1 MGNSKVATG
10 ALQEGTVIKSPRDNY
25 LVVSVLGSGGFGIT
39 YKVTR
44 LSDRKTLALKE
55 YFPDKLCERGAG
67 DTMAYLR
74 TNAQA
79 IETGIDDF
87 RTEAERL
94 RRQKI
99 SHPNIVAVDEVFNAN
114 NTAYYTMEYID
125 GCNLR
130 QYIVRRNN
138 NKPISVSQ
146 ALSVMRPVLQA
157 MALLHQHKITH
168 LDIKHENII
177 LTVED
182 DGSLRPVIIDFGQS
196 KHYDRKG
203 NATSQLTNAGCSD
216 GFAPP
221 EQYQGLYKFTPQADV
236 YALSATLLYL
246 LTAQLPDKSSE
257 ITAAKIIGMLDD
269 SVPERIKNAIV
280 NGMRRDVDD
289 RTQSVEQLADSLGVD
304 IADHGHEGNVTR
316 LLNIGTRKRS
326 QDLSR
331 VWKTAA
337 VALVCGG
344 LAGGIWWYAA
354 FPDIPAQDA
363 PVVIDSLES
372 NPPNDEM
379 NELSYSEENSEMPDD
394 KENLTEKKDDKSEQ
408 KQPDK
413 STTTPEPTDDELFA
427 QATSLHDFQTLA
439 NKGYAKAY
447 APLADRYFATR
458 NYAAAD
464 TYARK
469 ALAAN
474 SGRQTA
480 IGVINKLDVIGYYDN
495 GEHGGKPNVSSS
507 HKNPVDESS
516 APGGTGSRDK

>member
-1 MGNSKVATG
+1 MGNSKVTTG
-10 ALQEGTVIKSPRDNY
+10 ALPEGTVIKSPRDNY
-25 LVVSVLGSGGFGIT
+25 LVVFVLGSGGFGIT

-44 LSDRKTLALKE
+44 LSDGKTLALKE
-55 YFPDKLCERGAG
+55 YFPDKLCERGGG

-79 IETGIDDF
+79 IETGIHDF
-87 RTEAERL
+87 KTEAERL
-94 RRQKI
+94 VRQKI
-99 SHPNIVAVDEVFNAN
+99 THPNIVAVDEVFEAN

-125 GCNLR
+125 GYNLR
-130 QYIVRRNN
+130 QYIVHRNSGR
-138 NKPISVSQ
+138 PISVSQ

-157 MALLHQHKITH
+157 MSLLHKHKITH
-168 LDIKHENII
+168 LDIKHDNII

-246 LTAQLPDKSSE
+246 LTAEHPDKSSE
-257 ITAAKIIGMLDD
+257 MTAARIVGMLDD

-289 RTQSVEQLADSLGVD
+289 RTQSVELLAESLGVD
-304 IADHGHEGNVTR
+304 IADHGHEANVTR
-316 LLNIGTRKRS
+316 LLNIGTRKRK

-331 VWKTAA
+331 IWKIAA
-337 VALVCGG
+337 VALVCAGV
-344 LAGGIWWYAA
+344 AGGIWWYATL
-354 FPDIPAQDA
+354 PASPAAETAAVDGLDS
-363 PVVIDSLES
+363 VDSLSLNEDNLGNLAVADNQAATPQNDRTADKPAPES
-372 NPPNDEM
+372 SGDIQSNK
-379 NELSYSEENSEMPDD
+379 
-394 KENLTEKKDDKSEQ
+394 KEDTAPREDVHN
-408 KQPDK
+408 
-413 STTTPEPTDDELFA
+413 EPTDDELFA
-427 QATSLHDFQTLA
+427 QAKSLDDFQKLA
-439 NKGYAKAY
+439 DRGYAKAY
-447 APLADRYFATR
+447 APLAEKYFAGR
-458 NYAAAD
+458 HYEGAD
-464 TYARK
+464 YFVRK

-480 IGVINKLDVIGYYDN
+480 IGVINKLSVIGYYDDK
-495 GEHGGKPNVSSS
+495 EKPQY
-507 HKNPVDESS
+507 
-516 APGGTGSRDK
+516 